1 MCAYTSVNGVPN
13 CANADL
19 LTKTFRN
26 SWGLDGYVAADY
38 DAVAIMRISQF
49 YGPTAEDTVATTLKA
64 GT

>member
-38 DAVAIMRISQF
+38 DAVAIM
-49 YGPTAEDTVATTLKA
+49 LKA
-64 GT
+64 GTSIVSSLGLGGPL

>member
-13 CANADL
+13 CSNADL

-26 SWGLDGYVAADY
+26 SWGLDGYVAADC
-38 DAVAIMRISQF
+38 DAVAIMRNSQF
-49 YGPTAEDTVATTLKA
+49 YGPTAEDTVAATLKA